1 MIIRKE
7 YDIKEL
13 IEKVESDLQNAT
25 KHNSAVVK
33 VDNIVIVDILEV
45 LKETLKREEKH
56 QTLESALSFF
66 EKEDGTQTNEMEITN
81 SKKTKTI
88 CNDCLM
94 GDCCTLNCL
103 NEHITKEMLG
113 EKTKC
118 FGKYHMEKCCS
129 CDYSKQ
135 CIKVKNRFTELM
147 KEGRLPEC
155 FGHYEEEDA
164 WNDDCDDCKYKAM
177 CGIMEEQEEEEKRN
191 KTNE

>member
-66 EKEDGTQTNEMEITN
+66 EKEDGTQTNEMEENNKLDCYGEYDINNLYCN
-81 SKKTKTI
+81 SCKDVKKCYKV
-88 CNDCLM
+88 
-94 GDCCTLNCL
+94 
-103 NEHITKEMLG
+103 
-113 EKTKC
+113 
-118 FGKYHMEKCCS
+118 
-129 CDYSKQ
+129 SKH
-135 CIKVKNRFTELM
+135 E
-147 KEGRLPEC
+147 
-155 FGHYEEEDA
+155 
-164 WNDDCDDCKYKAM
+164 
-177 CGIMEEQEEEEKRN
+177 
-191 KTNE
+191 